1 VTILRPAH
9 QPSRGHLPG
18 LPTRLPASRGPITEQ
33 LLENLVRHPHELRS
47 LPLGPEPDPLHDDDA
62 ALALYL
68 CYEQHYL
75 GLPGVDESWEWSPS
89 LLRERHRLE
98 RAFEDQLIDLVG
110 PAPIALSREGVKRE
124 LTRLAT
130 DASGP
135 SLSGYMEQ
143 SGTIEQLREFAIHR
157 SAYQLKEA
165 DPHTWAIPRLT
176 GRAKAALV
184 EIQRGEYGDGVVED
198 VHANLFAAVLHEL
211 GLDASYGAYVDRL
224 PAVTLATCN
233 LVSMFGLH
241 RRWRGALVGHLALF
255 EMCSV
260 GPMSRY
266 TNAVRRLGLGEPAAQ
281 FYEAHVVADE
291 RHQVVALDDMV
302 DGLVMDEPLLGG
314 EIVFGA
320 RALAAVERLFAAS
333 LLEAWASGRSALRPP
348 A

>member
-1 VTILRPAH
+1 MTILQPA
-9 QPSRGHLPG
+9 QTLPG

-33 LLENLVRHPHELRS
+33 LLGSIVRRPHEMGP
-47 LPLGPEPDPLHDDDA
+47 LPLSSEPDPLHDDDA
-62 ALALYL
+62 SLALYL
-68 CYEQHYL
+68 CYELHYL
-75 GLPGVDESWEWSPS
+75 GLPGVDEGWEWSPS

-98 RAFEDQLIDLVG
+98 RGFEEQLVDLVG
-110 PAPIALSREGVKRE
+110 PVPIALSRETVKHE

-130 DASGP
+130 DGAGP
-135 SLSGYMEQ
+135 SLSGYMEEA
-143 SGTIEQLREFAIHR
+143 GTIEQLREFAIHR

-198 VHANLFAAVLHEL
+198 VHANLFAAVLQEL
-211 GLDASYGAYVDRL
+211 RLDASYDAHVDRL
-224 PAVTLATCN
+224 PAIALATCN

-260 GPMSRY
+260 GPMGRY
-266 TNAVRRLGLGEPAAQ
+266 ANAVRRLRLGEPAAG

-314 EIVFGA
+314 EVVFGA
-320 RALAAVERLFAAS
+320 RALGAVERLFAAS
-333 LLEAWASGRSALRPP
+333 LLDAWAAGRSALRPP